1 MAEVQRPPTR
11 LYEVRTVHG
20 EAYCAEGDVIESGD
34 GWFTLWADQFTPALR
49 VPEADIRAVR
59 QVDQAELETEAEKD
73 RACRPGCCVDN
84 DSFAPTTCAFCGSR
98 ERCINH
104 PGEAALARGVPG
116 HPFSPSG
123 PQPDALDPKLV
134 ALVLETLGI
143 EMTPGGVPLDD
154 VLHKACRELQN
165 SEAARAH
172 LRNDRKEARMWAR
185 HGYEIGQKHCGWTDH
200 GVAPDWLTEGWPPHF
215 DSCEHLKQ
223 MAAFDEAL
231 TRVRS
236 LSTEP
241 EVMNSEQ
248 ESPDVWRHGYRC
260 GVLAAKS
267 AIRPRDEETR
277 KP

>member
-20 EAYCAEGDVIESGD
+20 EAYYAEGDVIESGD
-34 GWFTLWADQFTPALR
+34 GWFTLWADQFTLALR

-59 QVDQAELETEAEKD
+59 QMDQAELETA
-73 RACRPGCCVDN
+73 A
-84 DSFAPTTCAFCGSR
+84 
-98 ERCINH
+98 
-104 PGEAALARGVPG
+104 EAADHLTE
-116 HPFSPSG
+116 
-123 PQPDALDPKLV
+123 Q
-134 ALVLETLGI
+134 
-143 EMTPGGVPLDD
+143 
-154 VLHKACRELQN
+154 LQ
-165 SEAARAH
+165 
-172 LRNDRKEARMWAR
+172 EARRWAR
-185 HGYEIGQKHCGWTDH
+185 HGYEIGQRHCGWTDH
-200 GVAPDWLTEGWPPHF
+200 GVAPNWLTEGWPPHF

-231 TRVRS
+231 TRVRG

-248 ESPDVWRHGYRC
+248 ESPDVWRHGYKC

-267 AIRPRDEETR
+267 ATRPRDEETK